1 MPDSITSG
9 SERSRLLE
17 NAGRNLPE
25 FITRIFLLPGIGKI
39 RRYHRKRVIL
49 HWKNR

>member
-25 FITRIFLLPGIGKI
+25 FITRIPLAE
-39 RRYHRKRVIL
+39 YRK
-49 HWKNR
+49 N